1 MSRVCHLEC
10 LDVFKL
16 VGVPLFDLFVL
27 PWCEEQMS
35 LGDKLEEHDAA
46 GNKQGEGGEREK
58 ESQAKWIRKIENKS
72 K

>member
-1 MSRVCHLEC
+1 
-10 LDVFKL
+10 
-16 VGVPLFDLFVL
+16 
-27 PWCEEQMS
+27 MS

-72 K
+72 KQKVPEQARDAPKINQK